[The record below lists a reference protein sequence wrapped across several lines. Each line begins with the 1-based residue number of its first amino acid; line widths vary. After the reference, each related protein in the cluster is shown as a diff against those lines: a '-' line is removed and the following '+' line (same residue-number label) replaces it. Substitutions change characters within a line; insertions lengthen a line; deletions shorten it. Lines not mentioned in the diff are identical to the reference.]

1 MDCGYVGTLT
11 VDLHLPQA
19 DSLKDKRKEL
29 HRVKAAL
36 VKRVSCAVA
45 EVDHHD
51 LHRRT
56 RLTLAVVTREHT
68 ECERLLDAASRLLHT
83 DPSFE
88 ALAERRDV
96 ITIDDAPVFDIDS
109 GSDH

>member
-1 MDCGYVGTLT
+1 MGCGYVGTLT

-36 VKRVSCAVA
+36 IKRVSCVVA

-51 LHRRT
+51 LHRRS
-56 RLTLAVVTREHT
+56 RLTLAVVTREHA
-68 ECERLLDAASRLLHT
+68 ECERLLDAASHLLHT
-83 DPSFE
+83 DPAFE
-88 ALAERRDV
+88 ALAEARDV
-96 ITIDDAPVFDIDS
+96 ITIDASPVFDIGS
-109 GSDH
+109 GS

>member
-1 MDCGYVGTLT
+1 MGCGYVGTLT
-11 VDLHLPQA
+11 VDLHLATA

-36 VKRVSCAVA
+36 VKRVACAVA

-56 RLTLAVVTREHT
+56 RLTLAVVTREHA
-68 ECERLLDAASRLLHT
+68 ECERLLDAASRLLHS
-83 DPSFE
+83 DPVFE
-88 ALAERRDV
+88 ALGESRDLLTV
-96 ITIDDAPVFDIDS
+96 GDEPLF
-109 GSDH
+109 SDGGF